1 VITIQAA
8 PVAPAPQPVIVHQA
22 QPQTQGRVAL
32 HAHAGAIV
40 SGDIEMGGVSGALRL
55 RPNPRYAVELGAGAY
70 AGRDANGQDR
80 FEIPITVD
88 GMVFLNPENALQAYL
103 MAGVGVSTARTE
115 GLNENTGSAAPRRM
129 LHLGGQVGA
138 GLEWRLSDNLAIN
151 ADVRG
156 FLRQRIDQEEEPEFV
171 NAETGEETDTSA
183 GALATIGATFY
194 LN

>member
-1 VITIQAA
+1 M
-8 PVAPAPQPVIVHQA
+8 HQA
-22 QPQTQGRVAL
+22 QPQTEGRVAL

-40 SGDIEMGGVSGALRL
+40 SGDIEMAGATGALRL

-80 FEIPITVD
+80 FEMPITVD
-88 GMVFLNPENALQAYL
+88 GMVFLNPQNALQAYL
-103 MAGVGVSTARTE
+103 LAGVGVSKARTE
-115 GLNENTGSAAPRRM
+115 GLNENTGSADARRM
-129 LHLGGQVGA
+129 LHVGGQVGA

-156 FLRQRIDQEEEPEFV
+156 FLRQRIDQEEEPEFI

-194 LN
+194 LD